1 MDLRVYPKNKK
12 FVVQDME
19 NNRKQIGKP
28 YQSKSAAN
36 AACRK
41 LITDVAT
48 DKVVI
53 NGRYKFKEE
62 YKKYAKAKLESAEKP
77 DVRLSIEGVRA
88 YESLYRNYIADCFP
102 DIYLDEIRGKTLHD
116 FIICCYQK
124 KQATYKTA
132 KNIISHIKTFLRDC
146 LGEGLISR
154 CSVLHWKMSK
164 QYDLQPVDDDLYY
177 KTETTPIMP
186 DEAKRLMDNLWNN
199 RNKDFYSAYKL
210 AAIATLAFTGLRFS
224 ELKGIKKDVIDL
236 DNKSIF
242 IAGVYN
248 HREGLWKNKTKV
260 QASKRSIEIIDEL
273 MIVLTFW
280 LNVIKDMRNPYLFPS
295 TRGTGPLS
303 EFRFRKLIWKTYEEN
318 GLAKLEWTTKEY
330 KNKYSRGR
338 TENFRIIESPFKGC
352 PTKTFRHSLATH
364 LVNAVKS
371 DPALDTNYV
380 RSVLGHGDFNTTQ
393 GIYGKHIMRVTEE
406 ERAARRA
413 AVSKATKAHRLI
425 QK

>member
-1 MDLRVYPKNKK
+1 
-12 FVVQDME
+12 
-19 NNRKQIGKP
+19 
-28 YQSKSAAN
+28 
-36 AACRK
+36 
-41 LITDVAT
+41 
-48 DKVVI
+48 
-53 NGRYKFKEE
+53 
-62 YKKYAKAKLESAEKP
+62 
-77 DVRLSIEGVRA
+77 
-88 YESLYRNYIADCFP
+88 
-102 DIYLDEIRGKTLHD
+102 
-116 FIICCYQK
+116 
-124 KQATYKTA
+124 
-132 KNIISHIKTFLRDC
+132 
-146 LGEGLISR
+146 
-154 CSVLHWKMSK
+154 MSK